1 MTSNKM
7 MTTNTHD
14 IPREPRLLTHGLRF
28 TQEQLKNMYG
38 KEAPEF
44 VELNDVLYYCPYR
57 TMFGVWHKTGEN
69 PNYPEWNYINTCPLK
84 YIVYTGNRKPTKE
97 EIVSM
102 DDLFKYLKD
111 NNYYSSVRFD
121 TGEGAIHLYRRNKR
135 TDEYDLYRTYRIW

>member
-1 MTSNKM
+1 

-14 IPREPRLLTHGLRF
+14 IPQVPRVLTHGLRF
-28 TQEQLKNMYG
+28 TQEQLKNMHG
-38 KEAPEF
+38 KKAPEF
-44 VELNDVLYYCPYR
+44 VELNGVLYYCPYNY
-57 TMFGVWHKTGEN
+57 MFGIWHKTGEN
-69 PNYPEWNYINTCPLK
+69 PNFPEWNYVDTHPLK

-97 EIVSM
+97 EILSM